1 MNKKGMALY
10 ALLIIL
16 LPLAVIILSGNG
28 VLRASLSYSYH
39 FNDIQASN
47 LVDSSLNNTELAEE
61 IAGYFNSFGDEEFQI
76 YEQNGEFMDPAF
88 DNLEVMAMKR
98 AKQLLKWTLIAG
110 GIFFVMFVAVYIYLA
125 LRGEKRYLR
134 ISGIAAVVTTI
145 IALIVKCVLISND
158 SFRDNL
164 YERFINIALN
174 EEATLRLILGS
185 PMEIV
190 YLVFSSILTIAV
202 TLIFLYIHIGVT
214 REKGM
219 FKRS

>member
-61 IAGYFNSFGDEEFQI
+61 ITGYFNSFGDEEFQI

-134 ISGIAAVVTTI
+134 ISGIAAVVSTI

>member
-1 MNKKGMALY
+1 MALY

-47 LVDSSLNNTELAEE
+47 LVDSSLNNTELSEE
-61 IAGYFNSFGDEEFQI
+61 ITGYFNSFGDEEFQI

-110 GIFFVMFVAVYIYLA
+110 GVFFVMFVAVYIYLA

-134 ISGIAAVVTTI
+134 ISGIAAVIVTI
-145 IALIVKCVLISND
+145 IALIVKWILISND
-158 SFRDNL
+158 GFRENL

-190 YLVFSSILTIAV
+190 YLVFSSILAIAV
-202 TLIFLYIHIGVT
+202 ALIFLYIHIGVT

>member
-16 LPLAVIILSGNG
+16 LPLAVIVLSGNG

-61 IAGYFNSFGDEEFQI
+61 ITGYFNSFGDEEFQI

-134 ISGIAAVVTTI
+134 ISGIAAVIATI
-145 IALIVKCVLISND
+145 IALIVKWILISND
-158 SFRDNL
+158 GFRENL

-190 YLVFSSILTIAV
+190 YLVFSSILAIAV
-202 TLIFLYIHIGVT
+202 ALIFLYIHIGVT

>member
-16 LPLAVIILSGNG
+16 LPLAVIVLSGNG

-61 IAGYFNSFGDEEFQI
+61 ITGYFNSFGDEEFQI

-134 ISGIAAVVTTI
+134 ISGIAAVIATI
-145 IALIVKCVLISND
+145 IALIVKWILISND
-158 SFRDNL
+158 SFRENL

-190 YLVFSSILTIAV
+190 YLVFSSILAIAV

>member
-16 LPLAVIILSGNG
+16 LPLAVIVLSGNG

-61 IAGYFNSFGDEEFQI
+61 ITGYFNSFGDEEFQI

-134 ISGIAAVVTTI
+134 ISGIAAVVSTI

-158 SFRDNL
+158 SFRANL